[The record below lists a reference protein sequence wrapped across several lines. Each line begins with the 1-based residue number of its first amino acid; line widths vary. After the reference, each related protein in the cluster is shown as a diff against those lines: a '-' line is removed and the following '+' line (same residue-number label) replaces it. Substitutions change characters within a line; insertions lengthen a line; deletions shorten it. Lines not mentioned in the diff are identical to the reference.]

1 MPQGE
6 QHGQKDEHHARR
18 DESGRC
24 REEADTKY
32 EQRRAHERDPVCQS

>member
-18 DESGRC
+18 DQSGRC
-24 REEADTKY
+24 REEADAEHQQGRAY
-32 EQRRAHERDPVCQS
+32 ERHAVCQS